1 MSKTYR
7 LFFTVDE
14 EMYEYLEL
22 RAKKELRK
30 VGDMARYLMIKG
42 VEHDDPTRSK
52 VEQDNQT

>member
-1 MSKTYR
+1 MPKTYR

-42 VEHDDPTRSK
+42 VERDDPARSK